1 MKQTIFLL
9 LLLSLFSC
17 EKNEFTGNDALIKKI
32 SITSVEKD
40 KTYEISIFL
49 PDGYT
54 SSEEYYPTLYVLD
67 AEQDQEFVADY
78 CRKTSKMFN
87 IQNVIVVGIG
97 YGDSR
102 NMDYTPTATSYG
114 QGGSEAFMNFIKRE
128 LIPRIQQD
136 FRADPLRKNRVIIGH
151 SFGGL
156 FGAYAFTKHN
166 EVFGNYLL
174 LSSSLFYDNSV
185 ILQYEQQLRPANNQH
200 QQLVFIGAGSAESA
214 LLPANDLLYQRL
226 VNFYPN
232 TKSIFS
238 LVPGK
243 GHNTSK
249 NTDIENAISFYFKN
263 R

>member
-1 MKQTIFLL
+1 MKQSIFLL
-9 LLLSLFSC
+9 LLLSFYSC
-17 EKNEFTGNDALIKKI
+17 KKDEFIKSPELKKKI
-32 SITSVEKD
+32 SITSIEKG

-49 PDGYT
+49 PDNYT
-54 SSEEYYPTLYVLD
+54 SSKDYYPTMYVLD
-67 AEQDQEFVADY
+67 ADQDQEFVADQ
-78 CRKTSKMFN
+78 CRKASKMFN
-87 IQNVIVVGIG
+87 AQNVIVVGIG
-97 YGDSR
+97 YGDNR
-102 NMDYTPTATSYG
+102 NIDYTPTPTSYG
-114 QGGSEAFMNFIKRE
+114 QGGSETFMNFIKKE

-136 FRADPLRKNRVIIGH
+136 FRADSSRKNRVIIGH

-185 ILQYEQQLRPANNQH
+185 ILQYEQQSRPNINQH
-200 QQLVFIGAGSAESA
+200 QQLVFIGAGSTESS

-243 GHNTSK
+243 GHNTSR